1 MVQDFNRPLASE
13 MSILKTVESLTQRN
27 ISALAVDSTDEAFK
41 LLLTLVPSGSEVY
54 CGTSETLNSIGF
66 PEYIRNNPDYRSLDR
81 EFESESDPQNKQEL
95 RRLSSISEY
104 YIGSVQAISETGEV
118 VVASSS
124 GSQIGAYAFGAK
136 HVILVSGTQKI
147 CPSLSDAIS
156 RVRGYSTDKHDEW
169 LAEKGI
175 GPAPIGKLLILEK
188 ETQLGRL
195 TVLLVRE
202 DLGW

>member
-54 CGTSETLNSIGF
+54 CGTSETLISIGF

>member
-54 CGTSETLNSIGF
+54 CGTSETLISIGF

-81 EFESESDPQNKQEL
+81 EFESESDPRNKQEL

-147 CPSLSDAIS
+147 CPSLSDAMS

-202 DLGW
+202 NLGW

>member
-1 MVQDFNRPLASE
+1 MVQNFNRPLASE

-27 ISALAVDSTDEAFK
+27 ISALAVDSTDEAVK

>member
-1 MVQDFNRPLASE
+1 MAQEFLRPLASE
-13 MSILKTVESLTQRN
+13 MSILRTLESLTQRN
-27 ISALAVDSTDEAFK
+27 LNALVVDSADEALS
-41 LLLTLVPSGSEVY
+41 LLISLVPSGSEVY
-54 CGTSETLNSIGF
+54 CGTSETLTGIGF
-66 PEYIRNNPDYRSLDR
+66 PEFIRNNPAYRSLDQ

-202 DLGW
+202 DLGR

>member
-124 GSQIGAYAFGAK
+124 DSQIGAYAFGAK

-169 LAEKGI
+169 LAAKGL

-188 ETQLGRL
+188 ETQIGRL
-195 TVLLVRE
+195 TVLLVKE

>member
-54 CGTSETLNSIGF
+54 CGTSETLTSIGF

>member
-81 EFESESDPQNKQEL
+81 EFESETDPQNKQEL

-136 HVILVSGTQKI
+136 HVILVAGTQKI
-147 CPSLSDAIS
+147 CPSLGAAIS

-169 LAEKGI
+169 LAKNGI

-188 ETQLGRL
+188 ETQIGRL
-195 TVLLVRE
+195 TILLVRE

>member
-66 PEYIRNNPDYRSLDR
+66 PEYIRNNPDYRSVDR

-147 CPSLSDAIS
+147 CPSLSDAMS

>member
-81 EFESESDPQNKQEL
+81 EFESETDPQNKQEL

>member
-66 PEYIRNNPDYRSLDR
+66 PEYIRNNPDYRSVDR

>member
-81 EFESESDPQNKQEL
+81 EFESETDPQNKQEL

-147 CPSLSDAIS
+147 CPSLSDAMS

>member
-175 GPAPIGKLLILEK
+175 GPAPVGKLLILEK

>member
-1 MVQDFNRPLASE
+1 MAQDFFRPLASE
-13 MSILKTVESLTQRN
+13 TSILKTVESLTQRN
-27 ISALAVDSTDEAFK
+27 INALVVDSTVEALR
-41 LLLTLVPSGSEVY
+41 LLVSLVPTGSEVY

-66 PEYIRNNPDYRSLDR
+66 PEYIHTNPGYRSLDR

-104 YIGSVQAISETGEV
+104 YVGSAQAISETGEV

-156 RVRGYSTDKHDEW
+156 RVRGYSTNKHDEW

-175 GPAPIGKLLILEK
+175 DSAPIGKLLILEK
-188 ETQLGRL
+188 ETQNGRI
-195 TVLLVRE
+195 TVLLVKE

>member
-156 RVRGYSTDKHDEW
+156 RVRGYSTD
-169 LAEKGI
+169 
-175 GPAPIGKLLILEK
+175 
-188 ETQLGRL
+188 
-195 TVLLVRE
+195 
-202 DLGW
+202 

>member
-81 EFESESDPQNKQEL
+81 EFESETDPQNKQEL

-147 CPSLSDAIS
+147 CPSLSDAMS

-169 LAEKGI
+169 LGEKGI
-175 GPAPIGKLLILEK
+175 GPTPIGKLLILEK

>member
-147 CPSLSDAIS
+147 CPSLSDAMS

>member
-81 EFESESDPQNKQEL
+81 EFESETDPQNKQEL

-175 GPAPIGKLLILEK
+175 GPAPVGKLLILEK

>member
-1 MVQDFNRPLASE
+1 MAQDFLRPLASE
-13 MSILKTVESLTQRN
+13 TSILRTVESLTQRN
-27 ISALAVDSTDEAFK
+27 ITALAVDSAVEALR
-41 LLLTLVPSGSEVY
+41 LLVSLVPSGSEVY
-54 CGTSETLNSIGF
+54 CGTTETLSSIGF
-66 PEYIRNNPDYRSLDR
+66 PEYIHNNPDYRSLDR

-104 YIGSVQAISETGEV
+104 YVGSAQAISETGEV

-136 HVILVSGTQKI
+136 HVIFVSGTQKI

-156 RVRGYSTDKHDEW
+156 RVRGYSIDKHDEW

-188 ETQLGRL
+188 ETQVGRI

>member
-81 EFESESDPQNKQEL
+81 EFESESDPRNKQEL

>member
-1 MVQDFNRPLASE
+1 MAQRFIRPLASE
-13 MSILKTVESLTQRN
+13 TSILKTVESLTQRN
-27 ISALAVDSTDEAFK
+27 INALVVDSTVEALS
-41 LLLTLVPSGSEVY
+41 LLVSLVPRGSDVY
-54 CGTSETLNSIGF
+54 CGTSETLDSIGF
-66 PEYIRNNPDYRSLDR
+66 REYIQNNPDYRSLDR
-81 EFESESDPQNKQEL
+81 EFEMESDPQNKQEL

-104 YIGSVQAISETGEV
+104 YVGSVQAISESGEV

-124 GSQIGAYAFGAK
+124 GSQVGAYAFGAK

-147 CPSLSDAIS
+147 CPSLGDAIS

-175 GPAPIGKLLILEK
+175 GPSPIGKLLILEK
-188 ETQLGRL
+188 ETQIGRI
-195 TVLLVRE
+195 TVLLIRE